1 MHFLVITEFFFT
13 RNKCNKLKRIEYE
26 QCLLCLVL
34 RNSSP
39 HLFEINRHAN
49 RKTINPMFRT
59 PPAQN
64 QPSIWVKFWYY
75 IIYNT
80 CILTYNHTKCLWC
93 DMKESQTPCQTNF
106 LTILWFLFHSKIKG
120 VFPSNPPTDLRL
132 QYHFS
137 SNLLQRIP
145 WTLYLLSSIE
155 ERFGSHKGHL
165 VRRRDTIWKPPS
177 ERSA

>member
-1 MHFLVITEFFFT
+1 M
-13 RNKCNKLKRIEYE
+13 KRIEYE

-34 RNSSP
+34 RKSSP
-39 HLFEINRHAN
+39 RLFEINRHAN
-49 RKTINPMFRT
+49 RKTINPMFTT
-59 PPAQN
+59 PHPPKTNLQYGLN
-64 QPSIWVKFWYY
+64 FDIIKY
-75 IIYNT
+75 IIHVFWPITTQNV
-80 CILTYNHTKCLWC
+80 CDAIWKNHKLLV
-93 DMKESQTPCQTNF
+93 KQNF

-137 SNLLQRIP
+137 SNLLQSIP